1 MTEIE
6 LKAHVDEPD
15 RVERAIAAFAAFS
28 GETVKRDT
36 YYRLPRAGASPG
48 GALPE
53 STLPESTL
61 PDGTF
66 LAAVA
71 SAITFLAAIG
81 AAACVIFGASKS
93 TVIAICL
100 FATAFVGA
108 TSLIGLRRGKA
119 VTGAS
124 GGAGANGRAGANGS
138 AGAGRGNPIKVRIR
152 EEAGATTVTYK
163 RKEVRGSVEIN
174 DEKEFTID
182 DRAAFEAFVGDVGF
196 ESDSVKEKRTKGW
209 VCKTDEGFD
218 AKIELS
224 LVGALGWF
232 VEIEI
237 LLERPEAADTD
248 RATGELRKLLAKCG
262 VGERE
267 IETRYYTEM
276 LAALEP
282 PLSQE
287 PKK

>member
-15 RVERAIAAFAAFS
+15 RVERAIASFASFA

-36 YYRLPRAGASPG
+36 YYRLPRE

-53 STLPESTL
+53 GTL

-71 SAITFLAAIG
+71 SAVSFLSAIG

-100 FATAFVGA
+100 FATAFVA
-108 TSLIGLRRGKA
+108 AASLIGLRRGK
-119 VTGAS
+119 TGAS
-124 GGAGANGRAGANGS
+124 ADAHASAN

-152 EEAGATTVTYK
+152 EEAGRVTVTYK
-163 RKEVRGSVEIN
+163 RKEVRESVEVN
-174 DEKEFTID
+174 DEREFTID

-196 ESDSVKEKRTKGW
+196 EPDSVKEKRTKGW
-209 VCKTDEGFD
+209 VCKTAGGFD
-218 AKIELS
+218 ATIELS
-224 LVGALGWF
+224 LVGPLGWF

-237 LLERPEAADTD
+237 LLERPDAAATD

-282 PLSQE
+282 PFSQG